1 MRISLFLALFFT
13 IARAEDNSS
22 YYGKALSACMAD
34 KGITEEVYI
43 KTDDTKSLC
52 LTLCAYEKLG
62 SIKDGV
68 FVPQKITEN
77 LLNDRI
83 GSEDREEVMNL
94 VNICIE
100 AAKNIKKLCDK
111 ADSVEDCI
119 LNNGSKYDNE
129 EDDTSLSKEEQRS
142 TSTARPS
149 STTQK
154 LTLTARA
161 APVAEKL
168 TTTTRNSNV
177 KNQISKVILT

>member
-1 MRISLFLALFFT
+1 
-13 IARAEDNSS
+13 
-22 YYGKALSACMAD
+22 MAD
-34 KGITEEVYI
+34 KGITEEVYM
-43 KTDDTKSLC
+43 KTDDSKSFC

-83 GSEDREEVMNL
+83 GSEDREKVMNL

-100 AAKNIKKLCDK
+100 AAKNIEKLCDK

-129 EDDTSLSKEEQRS
+129 EEDNTSLSKEEQRN

-154 LTLTARA
+154 LTFTARA